1 MFGMFNKI
9 SKYSYADQ
17 KQYTKSL
24 WNFIFKI
31 IALIVAYIMITNI
44 FFHIMVMESRSMQ
57 PSVNPGDRIVFSA
70 FSLYGILEALSIKN
84 NEPYKR
90 GSIVVVDPGP
100 DDDNPVVS
108 IMDRVIRFFTIGKVG
123 FPGKANDL
131 FIKRVIG
138 LPGDE
143 ITITNYVVK
152 IRPEGSPY
160 TLTEYELSDKIYDIS
175 IPQVSTLWDESIPFS
190 GNMDKII
197 LGADECFLLSD
208 DRSNTNDS
216 RTWGPLKLRNIKAK
230 ALFRYWPFTR
240 ISPL

>member
-1 MFGMFNKI
+1 MFSMFNKI

-17 KQYTKSL
+17 KQYTKNMR
-24 WNFIFKI
+24 NFIFKI
-31 IALIVAYIMITNI
+31 IALIVAYIMLTNI

-57 PSVNPGDRIVFSA
+57 PSINPGDRIVFSA
-70 FSLYGILEALSIKN
+70 FSLYGILEAFSIKD

-90 GSIVVVDPGP
+90 GSIVVVELGHE
-100 DDDNPVVS
+100 DDNIIAS
-108 IMDRVIRFFTIGKVG
+108 ILDRVFRFFTVGKIG
-123 FPGKANDL
+123 FPGKKNDV

-152 IRPEGSPY
+152 IRPAGSPY
-160 TLTEYELSDKIYDIS
+160 TLTEYELSEKIYDIS
-175 IPQVSTLWDESIPFS
+175 IPQVSTLWDESIPFF
-190 GNMDKII
+190 GNMDKTV

-216 RTWGPLKLRNIKAK
+216 RTWGPLKVRKIKAK
-230 ALFRYWPFTR
+230 AIFRYWPFTR